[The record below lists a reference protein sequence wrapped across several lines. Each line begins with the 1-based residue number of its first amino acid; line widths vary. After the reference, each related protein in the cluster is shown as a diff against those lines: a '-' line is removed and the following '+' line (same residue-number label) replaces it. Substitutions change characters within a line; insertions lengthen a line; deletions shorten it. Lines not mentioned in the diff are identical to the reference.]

1 MHPRLNYLLHMNK
14 ILFAVKVGEPDYA
27 EQLITEVESRIPGAS
42 DWARKNG
49 FDRLRVAE
57 IADGPPD
64 FTKVL
69 NAAHL
74 NVPTVTRHD
83 GTVVL
88 AKLYKGEL
96 CAVTYSNRTQAFT
109 KATELGESWTVQ
121 QRGRPFYVVLRKSPV
136 A

>member
-1 MHPRLNYLLHMNK
+1 MNK
-14 ILFAVKVGEPDYA
+14 ILFAVRVGEPDYA
-27 EQLITEVESRIPGAS
+27 EHLITEVAARIPAAS
-42 DWARKNG
+42 KWALANG

-57 IADGPPD
+57 IDDGPPD

-74 NVPTVTRHD
+74 NVPTVTLRD

-109 KATELGESWTVQ
+109 KETELGEAWTVQ
-121 QRGRPFYVVLRKSPV
+121 RRGRPFYVVQRASLRKSRV
-136 A
+136 V